1 MKRDY
6 SRVLTFGIIVSFL
19 FLLLTFKSRSGE
31 AEKAATMVE
40 VYKKLY
46 FGQIAAD
53 VGIST
58 AVLTRMAQGDYNTAT
73 NVLALHLKGELM
85 IMNSNTNYEW
95 SDQEKKV
102 KAMAEEY
109 LKRFDKK

>member
-1 MKRDY
+1 MKKDY
-6 SRVLTFGIIVSFL
+6 WRILTFGIIVSFL
-19 FLLLTFKSRSGE
+19 FLLLTFSSRSGE
-31 AEKAATMVE
+31 AEKAATMADQ
-40 VYKKLY
+40 YKKLY
-46 FGQIAAD
+46 FGHIAAD

-85 IMNSNTNYEW
+85 IMNSSTNYAW
-95 SDQEKKV
+95 SDQENKV

-109 LKRFDKK
+109 LKRYEKK